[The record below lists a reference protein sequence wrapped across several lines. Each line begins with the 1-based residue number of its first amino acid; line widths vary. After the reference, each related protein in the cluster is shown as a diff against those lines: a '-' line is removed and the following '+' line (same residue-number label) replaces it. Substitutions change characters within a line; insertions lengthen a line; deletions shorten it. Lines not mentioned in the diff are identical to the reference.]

1 MKKRLL
7 FLSVILLLQT
17 NAIFAQT
24 IDLPPSLYLCD
35 TGSLE
40 LDGTVIN
47 TTDTNI
53 TYQWYYG
60 FSFSSANEEIV
71 GATNPLLTITGNSN
85 GLGFYKVVATLSDN
99 SNRIGWVEILK
110 SDYLYNNND
119 EFVQC
124 NDFFIHDLQSY
135 NYLSSASNIT
145 TKYYHTE
152 SGAILGN
159 DNNIFYYSLYD
170 YVAILYLR
178 IEENNGL
185 CVDIIPLEVFTEI
198 PNLLPNLVPNM
209 GDCSTDSAN
218 NVFDLTSNDNQILGG
233 QLATVGYFESYNDAS
248 NLSNQIA
255 NASTYTALSPN
266 QTIYARVYDPSNV
279 NFNCDPS
286 QSIIQFQLL
295 SISEPTPNTEL
306 DYIVCD
312 TTSGSATDGIGAFN
326 LTSRNSLVLSG
337 LSTYQYNISYYN
349 TLVDAD
355 TNTNPISSP
364 NNYIG
369 SNEVIYVRVE
379 SSINSECV
387 QISQMNLIVQDTCDD
402 ISVNLLS
409 YWSAPRPGFTY
420 RNMLIVKN
428 NGESTV
434 SSGSIE
440 FAKDD
445 IVEYT
450 GSTGLSAGNTI
461 TPTTTGFTLDFVD
474 LLPGESEVIDI
485 DLLVSTSANLGDM
498 ITNVAEY
505 TTSSS
510 DVVVENNTSSLSEI
524 IIGSY
529 DPNDINESHGPEIE
543 HVSFT
548 EDDYLYYTIRF
559 QNVGTASAINV
570 TIENVLD
577 PKLDKTT
584 FQMLSAS
591 HSYAVERDFDALTW
605 QFNNINLAD
614 ETTDEPNSHG
624 FVYYKIKPL
633 AGYEIGDIVPNT
645 ASIVFDFNAPV
656 ITNTFNTEFVAPLS
670 LTENSLNYQYVLF
683 PNPLKDVVSL
693 SFSSEQSNV
702 EVIVFDILGKIV
714 LTQKEQYVLTL
725 ELNLSSLENGVYFVK
740 AKDDKGQWGSKKV
753 IKE

>member
-1 MKKRLL
+1 MKKTLL
-7 FLSVILLLQT
+7 FLSFILLLQT
-17 NAIFAQT
+17 NEILAQT
-24 IDLPPSLYLCD
+24 IELPSSLYLCD
-35 TGSLE
+35 NGIIE
-40 LDGTVIN
+40 LDGSVIN

-53 TYQWYYG
+53 TYQWYY
-60 FSFSSANEEIV
+60 SISLNVPTIPSNEIT
-71 GATNPLLTITGNSN
+71 GATNPILTLTG
-85 GLGFYKVVATLSDN
+85 GGTEYGYYKVLATLSDGSVHVDQTKISISN
-99 SNRIGWVEILK
+99 SVNT
-110 SDYLYNNND
+110 YLIVD
-119 EFVQC
+119 C
-124 NDFFIHDLQSY
+124 DFFWIEDLQ
-135 NYLSSASNIT
+135 NYYELLYTSNIT
-145 TKYYHTE
+145 FSYYQDE
-152 SGAILGN
+152 IDAIEGN
-159 DNNIFYYSLYD
+159 DLSADSFYSYDLYN
-170 YVAILYLR
+170 LYLR
-178 IEENNGL
+178 IEVNDGE
-185 CVDIIPLEVFTEI
+185 CVDIIPLDIYVNSI
-198 PNLLPNLVPNM
+198 YAYWVPNM
-209 GDCSTDSAN
+209 GDCSIDATD
-218 NVFDLTSNDNQILGG
+218 NVFDLTTNDAQIIGG
-233 QLATVGYFESYNDAS
+233 QQLAVVNYFVSYNDAS
-248 NLSNQIA
+248 NLNNPITNVSN
-255 NASTYTALSPN
+255 YTALSPN
-266 QTIYARVYDPSNV
+266 QTIYARVYDPNNT
-279 NFNCDPS
+279 NFNCDPYI
-286 QSIIQFQLL
+286 SITQFQLL

-387 QISQMNLIVQDTCDD
+387 QISQMNLIVQDICDD

-434 SSGSIE
+434 SSGSVT
-440 FAKDD
+440 FTKDA
-445 IVEYT
+445 IVEYS
-450 GSTGLSAGNTI
+450 GSTGLSASNTI
-461 TPTTTGFTLDFVD
+461 TPTATGFTLDFVD
-474 LLPGESEVIDI
+474 LGPGESESIYI
-485 DLLVSTSANLGDM
+485 DLLVSTSANLGDL

-505 TTSSS
+505 TTATS
-510 DVVVENNTSSLSEI
+510 DAVVENNTSSLSEI

-570 TIENVLD
+570 TIENTLD
-577 PKLDKTT
+577 LKLDKTT
-584 FQMLSAS
+584 FQMLRAS
-591 HSYAVERDFDALTW
+591 HPYGIERDFDNLTW
-605 QFNNINLAD
+605 NFYNINLAD

-645 ASIVFDFNAPV
+645 AGIVFDFNAPV
-656 ITNTFNTEFVAPLS
+656 ITNTFNTEFVASLS
-670 LTENSLNYQYVLF
+670 VIDNNVNALFSLV
-683 PNPLKDVVSL
+683 PNPSTNLVKVK
-693 SFSSEQSNV
+693 FGTSEQNV
-702 EVIVFDILGKIV
+702 EVSIYNVLGRQVLFQNAKQVMEIPLDISF
-714 LTQKEQYVLTL
+714 L
-725 ELNLSSLENGVYFVK
+725 ESGIYFVK
-740 AKDDKGQWGSKKV
+740 IKNSNGDFGVKKMV
-753 IKE
+753 KE

>member
-1 MKKRLL
+1 MKKLLL

-17 NAIFAQT
+17 NEILAQT
-24 IDLPPSLYLCD
+24 IDLPPSLYLCEM
-35 TGSLE
+35 GSLE

-60 FSFSSANEEIV
+60 LSLGSTTEIE
-71 GATNPLLTITGNSN
+71 GATNSIFNLN
-85 GLGFYKVVATLSDN
+85 GAVNEGGFYKIIATLSDD
-99 SNRIGWVEILK
+99 SNHVDWVQILK
-110 SDYLYNNND
+110 SDTVTNYNY

-124 NDFFIHDLQSY
+124 PNFSIYELQIE
-135 NYLSSASNIT
+135 NTLNNVSNIT
-145 TKYYHTE
+145 KKYYE
-152 SGAILGN
+152 YENDAILGN
-159 DNNIFYYSLYD
+159 DNNAVGFYTYGD
-170 YVAILYLR
+170 TITIYLR
-178 IEENNGL
+178 IEVNDGL
-185 CVDIIPLEVFTEI
+185 CYDVLQIDIYTDSFYFANWVS
-198 PNLLPNLVPNM
+198 NM
-209 GDCSTDSAN
+209 GDCSIDATD
-218 NVFDLTSNDNQILGG
+218 NVFDLTTNDAQIIGG
-233 QLATVGYFESYNDAS
+233 QQFAVVNYFVSYNDAS
-248 NLSNQIA
+248 NLNNPIT
-255 NASTYTALSPN
+255 NASNYTALSPN
-266 QTIYARVYDPSNV
+266 QTIYARVYDPNNT
-279 NFNCDPS
+279 NFNCDPYL
-286 QSIIQFQLL
+286 SITQFQLL

-337 LSTYQYNISYYN
+337 LSTYRYNISYYN

-387 QISQMNLIVQDTCDD
+387 QISQMNLIVQDICDD

-428 NGESTV
+428 YGESTV
-434 SSGSIE
+434 SSGSVT
-440 FAKDD
+440 FTKDA
-445 IVEYT
+445 IVEYS

-461 TPTTTGFTLDFVD
+461 TSTATGFTLDFVD
-474 LLPGESEVIDI
+474 LLPGESEVIYV
-485 DLLVSTSANLGDM
+485 DLLVSTSANLGDL

-505 TTSSS
+505 TTATS
-510 DVVVENNTSSLSEI
+510 DVVAENNTSSLSEI

-570 TIENVLD
+570 TINNNLD
-577 PKLDKTT
+577 EKLDKTT
-584 FQMLSAS
+584 FQMLRAS
-591 HSYAVERDFDALTW
+591 HSYGIERDFDNLTW
-605 QFNNINLAD
+605 NFYNINLAD

-645 ASIVFDFNAPV
+645 AGIIFDFNEPV
-656 ITNTFNTEFVAPLS
+656 ITNTFNTEFVDVLGIEQHSLS
-670 LTENSLNYQYVLF
+670 AQFSLV
-683 PNPLKDVVSL
+683 PNPSKEVVSL
-693 SFSSEQSNV
+693 NFNSAQSNV
-702 EVIVFDILGKIV
+702 EITVFDVLGKTM
-714 LTQKEQYVLTL
+714 LTNTAEQTSVIQ
-725 ELNLSSLENGVYFVK
+725 LNISSLEKGVYFVK
-740 AKDDKGQWGSKKV
+740 VKDHNGQLGLKKL
-753 IKE
+753 IKK

>member
-1 MKKRLL
+1 MKKTLL
-7 FLSVILLLQT
+7 FLSFILLLQT

-24 IDLPPSLYLCD
+24 IDLPPSLYLCEV
-35 TGSLE
+35 GSLE

-60 FSFSSANEEIV
+60 LSLGSTTEIEGAIDSTLILNGAINE
-71 GATNPLLTITGNSN
+71 A
-85 GLGFYKVVATLSDN
+85 GLYKIIATLSDD
-99 SNRIGWVEILK
+99 SNHVAWVEILK
-110 SDYLYNNND
+110 SDFLYNNNY
-119 EFVQC
+119 EFLQC
-124 NDFFIHDLQSY
+124 NDFFIDQLQSY
-135 NYLSSASNIT
+135 NYLYNASNIT
-145 TKYYHTE
+145 TKYYSNE
-152 SGAILGN
+152 GNAILGN
-159 DNNIFYYSLYD
+159 DLNIIYYNLYD
-170 YVAILYLR
+170 YLPILYLR
-178 IEENNGL
+178 IEENNGS
-185 CVDIIPLEVFTEI
+185 CVDIIPLEVINEFS
-198 PNLLPNLVPNM
+198 NLFANWVPNM

-266 QTIYARVYDPSNV
+266 QTIYARIYDLNNT

-312 TTSGSATDGIGAFN
+312 TTSGSDTDGIGAFD
-326 LTSRNSLVLSG
+326 LTSKNTLVLSG

-387 QISQMNLIVQDTCDD
+387 QISQMNLIVQDICDD

-434 SSGSIE
+434 SSGSVT
-440 FAKDD
+440 FTKDA
-445 IVEYT
+445 IVEYS
-450 GSTGLSAGNTI
+450 GSTGLSASNTI
-461 TPTTTGFTLDFVD
+461 TPTATGFTLDFVD
-474 LLPGESEVIDI
+474 LGPGESESIYI
-485 DLLVSTSANLGDM
+485 DLLVSTSANLGDL

-505 TTSSS
+505 TTATS

-570 TIENVLD
+570 TIENTLD
-577 PKLDKTT
+577 LKLDKTT
-584 FQMLSAS
+584 FQMLRAS
-591 HSYAVERDFDALTW
+591 HSYGIERDFDNLTW
-605 QFNNINLAD
+605 NFYNINLAD

-645 ASIVFDFNAPV
+645 AGVVFDFNAPV
-656 ITNTFNTEFVAPLS
+656 ITNTFNTEFVAALN
-670 LTENSLNYQYVLF
+670 LAENNLNSQYLLY
-683 PNPLKDVVSL
+683 PNPSKDVVNL
-693 SFSSEQSNV
+693 SFSSEQSSI
-702 EVIVFDILGKIV
+702 EVTVLDILGKSV
-714 LTQKEQYVLTL
+714 LTKKEQHVSTL
-725 ELNLSSLENGVYFVK
+725 ALNISSLEDGVYFVNV
-740 AKDDKGQWGSKKV
+740 KDNNGHSILKKI